1 MEKIIIACI
10 ILHNM
15 IIVDEWDDPN
25 LDQRYLKEDDN
36 FVVDE
41 VQRGS
46 REDSQLIAN
55 HISTVRREY
64 MSYEDHM
71 HLKADLVEH
80 LWDLKGS
87 SRTKQ
92 RSNMWYASDSDW
104 TKESWNNNNITKKT
118 KQ

>member
-15 IIVDEWDDPN
+15 IIVDEWDDAN
-25 LDQRYLKEDDN
+25 LDQRYLKEDDD

-80 LWDLKGS
+80 LRDLKVI
-87 SRTKQ
+87 KYVCMQ
-92 RSNMWYASDSDW
+92 RGNVRDGTSWSDVRAAGYS
-104 TKESWNNNNITKKT
+104 TYT
-118 KQ
+118 